1 MEGISTFRSDK
12 KFSLHS
18 YMIIYIYVSSF
29 DLSGVDELSK
39 TETATVYRLIVYI
52 YTYVQIDRQIDRQ
65 IDKQI
70 DIDIDINL

>member
-12 KFSLHS
+12 KFSLYS

-29 DLSGVDELSK
+29 DLSGSNELSK

-52 YTYVQIDRQIDRQ
+52 YICIDR
-65 IDKQI
+65 
-70 DIDIDINL
+70 